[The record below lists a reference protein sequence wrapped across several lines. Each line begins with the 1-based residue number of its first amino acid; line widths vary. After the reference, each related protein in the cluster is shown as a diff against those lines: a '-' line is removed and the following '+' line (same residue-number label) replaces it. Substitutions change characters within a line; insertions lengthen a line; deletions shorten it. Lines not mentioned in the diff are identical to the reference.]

1 MRRAGGTR
9 RSPDRTEEAMRGT
22 LEPGTRPA
30 PSGGPQAWGPRLG
43 EHVAALVAA
52 AVTFVAL
59 GFLILLRY
67 PLRDYVY
74 PIGWDSATYVWR
86 AGAVTVDGLARIG
99 AIRAGSPL
107 LVGLMMQA
115 TGQNGFTMVPIVMA
129 VLAGI
134 VALGNAAMAR
144 AAFGVRA
151 IWIPVIG
158 VTSWLGFGHIGMI
171 GGHLDNVLNAAF
183 VVGAFASAI
192 ALAGRGRGALG
203 VALLFM
209 AAAVAEWPFYLLA
222 LAVFFLALGIFAWPA
237 LRSRGSRPD
246 LLKPAGR
253 LALAAGASAVLAG
266 LTFLARPPGG
276 GVGLRSFGAR
286 FRATIR
292 DRFFQRLR
300 DPARFYAVPL
310 AAAGAFLGA
319 RAPVAADRGPARRL
333 FLSLMASWVVVT
345 LAASIAQVAGIP
357 VAGARLLNYFFAVPI
372 LTGVLLWALTQA
384 LIGRWRA
391 VGAAVGVAMVAAAFI
406 GFGALAWQGEDGRKP
421 WIAPDAVAQIAAAGR
436 YAERSAPGRSLY
448 FIGAGGE
455 LAWNVIQA
463 ALPPNLVPRAVRYE
477 GTPEQ
482 FMASVGDIQ
491 GQSIASGGQGAIGIV
506 IQRYNRPGYKDA
518 VGTNQW
524 ARVAPGVLVL
534 PGAAPVPRL
543 HIAPP
548 KGNLRARSLLWIP
561 AAVIVLL
568 FVAGAG
574 WAMALLPPDP
584 VLRVA
589 LAPGFGAGMLT
600 LLALGWDRVG
610 LGFSRS
616 NTWMVVAATTLLGWV
631 TAALMARRG
640 SSPPALSPGR
650 RPARPEGANGA

>member
-1 MRRAGGTR
+1 
-9 RSPDRTEEAMRGT
+9 MRGK
-22 LEPGTRPA
+22 LAPGTRPA
-30 PSGGPQAWGPRLG
+30 PPGGPQSWGKRLG
-43 EHVAALVAA
+43 EHVPPLVAA
-52 AVTFVAL
+52 GVTFIAL
-59 GFLILLRY
+59 GLLILARY

-107 LVGLMMQA
+107 LVGMMMQA

-158 VTSWLGFGHIGMI
+158 VMSWLAFGHIGMI

-183 VVGAFASAI
+183 VVGAFATGVAFV
-192 ALAGRGRGALG
+192 GRGRGALG
-203 VALLFM
+203 VTLLFM

-237 LRSRGSRPD
+237 VRSRGNRPD
-246 LLKPAGR
+246 LLRPAGR
-253 LALAAGASAVLAG
+253 LALAAGTSAVLAAV
-266 LTFLARPPGG
+266 TFLARPPGG

-310 AAAGAFLGA
+310 AAAGAFLAA
-319 RAPVAADRGPARRL
+319 RAPLPPDRAPARRL
-333 FLSLMASWVVVT
+333 FLSVMASWAVVT

-357 VAGARLLNYFFAVPI
+357 VAGARLLNYFFAVPL
-372 LTGVLLWALTQA
+372 LTGILLWALTQD

-391 VGAAVGVAMVAAAFI
+391 VGAAIGVAMVAAAFI
-406 GFGALAWQGEDGRKP
+406 GFGTLAWQGEDGRKP

-448 FIGAGGE
+448 FIGASGE

-463 ALPPNLVPRAVRYE
+463 SLPPDLVPSAVRFE
-477 GTPEQ
+477 GTPSE

-491 GQSIASGGQGAIGIV
+491 RQAIESGARGAIGIV
-506 IQRYNRPGYKDA
+506 IQRYNRPGYQDA

-534 PGAAPVPRL
+534 PGARPVSGV
-543 HIAPP
+543 HAAPP
-548 KGNLRARSLLWIP
+548 KGNLRARSLLWISV
-561 AAVIVLL
+561 AVVVLL
-568 FVAGAG
+568 FVAGTG
-574 WAMALLPPDP
+574 WAVALLPPDP

-600 LLALGWDRVG
+600 LVSLGWDRVG

-616 NTWMVVAATTLLGWV
+616 NTWMVAAATTLLGWV
-631 TAALMARRG
+631 TAGLMARSRSRPPGLNRG
-640 SSPPALSPGR
+640 RGPD
-650 RPARPEGANGA
+650 RPEGAAGP